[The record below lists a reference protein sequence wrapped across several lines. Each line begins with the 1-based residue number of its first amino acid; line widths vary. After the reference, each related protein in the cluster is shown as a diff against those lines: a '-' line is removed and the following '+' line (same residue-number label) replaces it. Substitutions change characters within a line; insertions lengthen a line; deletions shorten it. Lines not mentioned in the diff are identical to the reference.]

1 MRSIPR
7 ELLIHS
13 AEVRTPLSEDS
24 FGNVILSEGVQ
35 LKYVRIDSV
44 RGCGY
49 EGMRK
54 SGKSSAVLIY
64 DGRNSL
70 PRGFEFSLGQRVYFG
85 GAEYTVVS
93 VEKYFEKRLPH
104 HIEVGLI

>member
-13 AEVRTPLSEDS
+13 AEVRTPLSGDS
-24 FGNVILSEGVQ
+24 FGSVILSEGIQ
-35 LKYVRIDSV
+35 LKFVRIDSV
-44 RGCGY
+44 RACGY
-49 EGMRK
+49 DGMRK
-54 SGKSSAVLIY
+54 SSRCSAVLIY
-64 DGRNSL
+64 DCRNSY
-70 PRGFEFSLGQRVYFG
+70 PRGIEFSTGQRVYFG

-93 VEKYFEKRLPH
+93 VEKFYEKRLLH

>member
-1 MRSIPR
+1 MRSVPR

-24 FGNVILSEGVQ
+24 FGSVILSEGVQ
-35 LKYVRIDSV
+35 LRYVRIDSV

-49 EGMRK
+49 DGMRK
-54 SGKSSAVLIY
+54 SGKSAAVLIY
-64 DGRNSL
+64 DCRNSL

-85 GAEYTVVS
+85 GAEYTVAS
-93 VEKYFEKRLPH
+93 VEKFYEKRLLH
-104 HIEVGLI
+104 HIEAALI

>member
-1 MRSIPR
+1 MRSISR

-13 AEVRTPLSEDS
+13 AEVRTPVSEDS
-24 FGNVILSEGVQ
+24 FGNVIFSEGTQ

-44 RGCGY
+44 RAFGF

-54 SGKSSAVLIY
+54 LNKRSAVLIY
-64 DGRNSL
+64 DCRNSM
-70 PRGFEFSLGQRVYFG
+70 PRGFEFSPGQRVYFG
-85 GAEYTVVS
+85 GAEYTVAS
-93 VEKYFEKRLPH
+93 VERFYEKRLLH